1 MLKGRAKVRS
11 ACGAESTVGSG
22 DGGKMLRCEAGGY
35 VMWAAAALVDHVGII
50 LGRLLE
56 NQQK

>member
-1 MLKGRAKVRS
+1 MLKGRANVRS

-56 NQQK
+56 N